1 MNFFDFN
8 AGSSQFNKMA
18 VSSDFWIFWAISVP
32 ITILT
37 VLTWYVWQ
45 KQQSEKGAQ
54 QKARKLPTRSI
65 CYNGRQDNC
74 IA

>member
-8 AGSSQFNKMA
+8 AGSSQFNEMA

-37 VLTWYVWQ
+37 VLTWYVWP

-54 QKARKLPTRSI
+54 QKARKLPTRYIS
-65 CYNGRQDNC
+65 NKVRQDNC